1 MARRKEITM
10 TETVVLD
17 QVTKSYGAF
26 NAISDAS
33 FQLNAGENIALVGH
47 NGAGK
52 TTMIK
57 LMLGLI
63 RPTKGSIRVLGED
76 PAAGAFA
83 ARLKL
88 GYLPEHVSFNMALTG
103 AETLKFYARLKNVS
117 KSQIAGLLDRVGLA
131 DASHRRVGTY
141 SKGMRQRLG
150 LAQALLGQPSVLLL
164 DEPTTGLDPALRQSF
179 YDILEHLRQEGTTIL
194 MSSHA
199 LTELE
204 SKVGRV
210 IIANKG
216 KIIADGSIEAL
227 RRISQLPLRIRVQS
241 EDALKLPETSRQ
253 IDLQWQQLDTGA
265 FETEAP
271 GDGKMELI
279 RHIIANNDN
288 LTELDMVP
296 PTLDELYAHF
306 LNVGDA
312 LTKEAAE

>member
-1 MARRKEITM
+1 M
-10 TETVVLD
+10 TETVILD
-17 QVTKSYGAF
+17 QVTKSYGGF

-33 FQLNAGENIALVGH
+33 FSLHAGESIALVGH

-63 RPTKGSIRVLGED
+63 RPTKGAVRVLGED
-76 PAAGAFA
+76 PATGAFA
-83 ARLKL
+83 ARLRL
-88 GYLPEHVSFNMALTG
+88 GYLPEHVSFNLALTG
-103 AETLKFYARLKNVS
+103 AETLGFYARLKRMPVAQN
-117 KSQIAGLLDRVGLA
+117 IELLERVGLA
-131 DASHRRVGTY
+131 HAANRRVGTY

-179 YDILEHLRQEGTTIL
+179 YEVLEELRSKGTTIL

-204 SKVGRV
+204 TKVGRV

-216 KIIADGSIEAL
+216 KIIADGSIDTL
-227 RRISQLPLRIRVQS
+227 RRISQLPLRIRVQTPDVS
-241 EDALKLPETSRQ
+241 RLPSTTANAALRWHRLGPD
-253 IDLQWQQLDTGA
+253 I

-271 GDGKMELI
+271 TEGKMALVREI
-279 RHIIANNDN
+279 VAMNDN
-288 LTELDMVP
+288 LTELDLVP

-306 LNVGDA
+306 LNAGEVAGA
-312 LTKEAAE
+312 EAAE

>member
-1 MARRKEITM
+1 M
-10 TETVVLD
+10 TQTVVLD
-17 QVTKSYGAF
+17 HVTKSYGDF
-26 NAISDAS
+26 HAIKDAT

-63 RPTKGSIRVLGED
+63 RPTSGHVRVLGEE

-83 ARLKL
+83 ARVRL
-88 GYLPEHVSFNMALTG
+88 GYLPEHVSFNLALTG
-103 AETLKFYARLKNVS
+103 METLAFYARLKNVAS
-117 KSQIAGLLDRVGLA
+117 GELAGLLERVGL
-131 DASHRRVGTY
+131 SHAAKRRVGTY

-150 LAQALLGQPSVLLL
+150 LAQALLGNPSVLLL

-179 YDILEHLRQEGTTIL
+179 YDVLEHLRQDGATIL

-210 IIANKG
+210 IIANQG
-216 KIIADGSIEAL
+216 QIIADGSIDAL
-227 RRISQLPLRIRVQS
+227 RRISKLPLRIRVQS
-241 EDALKLPETSRQ
+241 DAAPVLPEKIGQSILRWRQ
-253 IDLQWQQLDTGA
+253 SNAGA
-265 FETEAP
+265 FEVEAP
-271 GDGKMELI
+271 AEDEMELI
-279 RHIIANNDN
+279 RGLVAANDD
-288 LTELDMVP
+288 LTELDVIP

-306 LNVGDA
+306 LNAGDVLA
-312 LTKEAAE
+312 KEAAQ

>member
-1 MARRKEITM
+1 M

-17 QVTKSYGAF
+17 QVTKTYGNF
-26 NAISDAS
+26 NAISNAS
-33 FQLNAGENIALVGH
+33 FRLNAGENIALVGH

-63 RPTKGSIRVLGED
+63 RPTEGSIRVLGED
-76 PAAGAFA
+76 PAAGAFG

-103 AETLKFYARLKNVS
+103 TETLKFYARLKNVS
-117 KSQIAGLLDRVGLA
+117 ANRTAGLLDRVGLA
-131 DASHRRVGTY
+131 DASKRRVGTY

-179 YDILEHLRQEGTTIL
+179 YDILEHLRQDGTTIL

-216 KIIADGSIEAL
+216 NIIADGSIEAL
-227 RRISQLPLRIRVQS
+227 RRISQLPLRIRVQANTTPQLP
-241 EDALKLPETSRQ
+241 DTCRQTGLKW
-253 IDLQWQQLDTGA
+253 LQASAGV

-271 GDGKMELI
+271 ADRKMELI
-279 RHIIANNDN
+279 RHIIANNSD
-288 LTELDMVP
+288 LTELDVVP
-296 PTLDELYAHF
+296 PTLDTLYAHF
-306 LNVGDA
+306 LNAGDA
-312 LTKEAAE
+312 TAQEAAE